1 MKKILSLVLVLSMVL
16 GSFGFAF
23 AAEEVVP
30 DSVKRVHAAGLF
42 GVGGLELDRIATRAE
57 LATLVLRLH
66 GYEDAEIEALK
77 TASNFSDVAATSWY
91 APYVGLAVQEGLF
104 TGDTGANTFRPLEN
118 AKYAELL
125 VVILRALG
133 YGEDLAGLAWP
144 NGYVLKAAEVGID
157 VDLTKDANS
166 TVSRL
171 VVGAT
176 IDKALDLEVKGGEET
191 LGQKLGLE
199 GFEPV
204 EPEPEELEIVG
215 VSADNL
221 KQVFVEFNQDVT
233 DNEDVENKDSY
244 VVEDTKGKT
253 LSKVEDVEIDGEI
266 VTLTLEKAVKNQTNA
281 VLVIDK
287 KVLGTELE
295 EELKFDDFEVPVA
308 EDAEVI
314 GESTIKV
321 VFSEPVTNSAES
333 SKGYTVESQD
343 GKKTYRVKDAKLTKN
358 GTEALVELRSK
369 LQDGDAITLTVNSH
383 IEDYATFKVA
393 KTVFDLDVVEDDSEI
408 EVVGFRKA
416 TEEGITL
423 ILNKNVKANKTRNLH
438 EYFYHTSGKNEAD
451 KDGVK
456 INGNEIELTFNE
468 NLLPTGTAYLFID
481 GDALVDYW
489 GNTNKNTIRFEA
501 EVTTDDKEPAID
513 GSIKVENGN
522 KLTVKFDK
530 RLDEKSAENKDNYEV
545 VHENS
550 GKEASKIASA
560 KLSKD
565 KKEVVIN
572 LRSKLDPGKYV
583 LEVDGVKDA
592 LGNAKVSTEKTFSV
606 EGKPLSASDIKVN
619 VYRKSISGGTE
630 YTILVD
636 FQRGMDTDD
645 DRYSVLDLENYS
657 VMFDGKKTTLGQLDD
672 KDDYYV
678 SVDIADDD
686 AKVVEIIIED
696 TAKNSKLDLL
706 AGKVA
711 NFYIS
716 RVMDANGLLSESLS
730 FDLNDTNFNTDP
742 NKTFSVEKV
751 EAVDKETIKV
761 HFTRTLNSDDLV
773 IDDFVFRAKGLKEFT
788 KNNFDDYDVDGR
800 VLTITLDQELT
811 TDLLYSSKDSNGN
824 TVTEVVYL
832 VYNENAK
839 TTTEYGDKLV
849 IGENG
854 LGMEVKDKIAPE
866 IAVNKDDEYLIKAK
880 QVDDETV
887 EVEITFTEAMDK
899 TTFSRTSFSV
909 EDGKVD
915 GFKVDGKVATFTVIL
930 DDKIEGTTYIT
941 VNYDGV
947 VKDKAGN
954 ALDFEDASETV
965 KVELN

>member
-221 KQVFVEFNQDVT
+221 KQVVVEFNQDVT
-233 DNEDVENKDSY
+233 DNEDVENVDNY
-244 VVEDTKGKT
+244 VLETTKGKT
-253 LSKVEDVEIDGEI
+253 HSKIKDVEIDGENAI
-266 VTLTLEKAVKNQTNA
+266 LTLEKAASNQTDY
-281 VLVIDK
+281 VVVINK
-287 KVLGTELE
+287 KIVGKEIE
-295 EELKFDDFEVPVA
+295 EEIKFDDFTVPVA

-314 GESTIKV
+314 GQSTIQV
-321 VFSEPVTNSAES
+321 IFSEPIQEPSTSAFEV
-333 SKGYTVESQD
+333 KSQD
-343 GKKTYRVKDAKLTKN
+343 GKTTYRIKSVELTKN
-358 GTEALVELRSK
+358 GTEALVELRSNLK
-369 LQDGDAITLTVNSH
+369 DGDLITLTAKNS
-383 IEDYATFKVA
+383 IKDYANFKLA
-393 KTVFDLDVVEDDSEI
+393 TTEFDLEVIEDDSEI

-416 TEEGITL
+416 SEEGITL
-423 ILNKNVKANKTRNLH
+423 ILNKNVKANKTKNLH
-438 EYFYHTSGKNEAD
+438 EYFYHTSGRNEAD

-456 INGNEIELTFNE
+456 IDGNEIELKFTD
-468 NLLPTGTAYLFID
+468 NLLPTGTAYLFIE
-481 GDALVDYW
+481 GDTLVDYW
-489 GNTNKNTIRFEA
+489 GNKNKSTIRFTA
-501 EVTTDDKEPAID
+501 EIASDTKEPAID
-513 GSIKVENGN
+513 GSIKVENGR

-530 RLDEKSAENKDNYEV
+530 RLDKKTAEDKDNYLV
-545 VHENS
+545 TYENS
-550 GKEASKIASA
+550 GKEASKIASV
-560 KLSKD
+560 KLSSNQR
-565 KKEVVIN
+565 ELTIN
-572 LRSKLDPGKYV
+572 LRTQLDPGKYV
-583 LEVDGVKDA
+583 LEVEDVEDA
-592 LGNAKVSTEKTFSV
+592 LGNAEVNVEKTFSV
-606 EGKPLSASDIKVN
+606 EGQPLQAKDVKVN
-619 VYRKSISGGTE
+619 VYERISGGVTE

-636 FQRGMDTDD
+636 FQRSMDTED

-657 VMFDGKKTTLGQLDD
+657 VMFDGRKTTLGQLDD

-678 SVDIADDD
+678 SVDLADDD
-686 AKVVEIIIED
+686 AKIVEIVIED
-696 TAKNSKLDLL
+696 SAKSSKLQLL
-706 AGKVA
+706 DASRKA
-711 NFYIS
+711 YFYIS
-716 RVMDANGLLSESLS
+716 RVMDANGLLSA
-730 FDLNDTNFNTDP
+730 DLAFEGGNIDTDL
-742 NKTFSVEKV
+742 NKTFSIDKV
-751 EAVDKETIKV
+751 EATDKETIKV
-761 HFTRTLNSDDLV
+761 TFTKAISSDDLY
-773 IDDFVFRAKGLKEFT
+773 IDDIAFEAPGLSLTSKDY
-788 KNNFDDYDVDGR
+788 DDYDVDGK
-800 VLTITLDQELT
+800 VLTITLEKELA
-811 TDLLYSSKDSNGN
+811 TDLKYSNSDGS
-824 TVTEVVYL
+824 VTGVVYM
-832 VYNENAK
+832 VYKNADQ
-839 TTTEYGDKLV
+839 TRTETEYGDKL
-849 IGENG
+849 ITGKNG
-854 LGMEVKDKIAPE
+854 VAVKVKDKIAPE
-866 IAVNKDDEYLIKAK
+866 IAVNTKDEYKISAEGVNGQKLVT
-880 QVDDETV
+880 VDIE
-887 EVEITFTEAMDK
+887 FTEDMDES
-899 TTFSRTSFSV
+899 TFSRTSFSV

-915 GFKVDGKVATFTVIL
+915 KVVVKDNIATLTVTL
-930 DDKIEGTTYIT
+930 DDELETVTYIT

-947 VKDKAGN
+947 VKDVAGN
-954 ALDFEDASETV
+954 ALDFEDASETIQVTV
-965 KVELN
+965 K

>member
-221 KQVFVEFNQDVT
+221 KQVVVEFNQDVT
-233 DNEDVENKDSY
+233 DNEDVENVDNY
-244 VVEDTKGKT
+244 VLETTKGKT
-253 LSKVEDVEIDGEI
+253 HSKIKDVEIDGENAI
-266 VTLTLEKAVKNQTNA
+266 LTLEKAASNQTDY
-281 VLVIDK
+281 VVVINK
-287 KVLGTELE
+287 KIVGKEIE
-295 EELKFDDFEVPVA
+295 EEIKFDDFTVPVA

-314 GESTIKV
+314 GQSTIQV
-321 VFSEPVTNSAES
+321 IFSEPIQDPSTSAFEV
-333 SKGYTVESQD
+333 KSQD
-343 GKKTYRVKDAKLTKN
+343 GKTTYRIKSVELTKN
-358 GTEALVELRSK
+358 GTEALVELRSNLK
-369 LQDGDAITLTVNSH
+369 DGDLITLTAKNS
-383 IEDYATFKVA
+383 IKDYANFKLA
-393 KTVFDLDVVEDDSEI
+393 TTEFDLEVIEDDSEI

-416 TEEGITL
+416 SEEGITL
-423 ILNKNVKANKTRNLH
+423 ILNKNVKANKTKNLH
-438 EYFYHTSGKNEAD
+438 EYFYHTSGRNEAD

-456 INGNEIELTFNE
+456 IDGNEIELKFTD
-468 NLLPTGTAYLFID
+468 NLLPTGTAYLFIE
-481 GDALVDYW
+481 GDTLVDYW
-489 GNTNKNTIRFEA
+489 GNKNKSTIRFTA
-501 EVTTDDKEPAID
+501 EIASDTKEPAID
-513 GSIKVENGN
+513 GSIKVENGR

-530 RLDEKSAENKDNYEV
+530 RLDKKTAEDKDNYLV
-545 VHENS
+545 TYENS
-550 GKEASKIASA
+550 GKEASKIASV
-560 KLSKD
+560 KLSSNQR
-565 KKEVVIN
+565 ELTIN
-572 LRSKLDPGKYV
+572 LRTQLDPGKYV
-583 LEVDGVKDA
+583 LEVEDVEDA
-592 LGNAKVSTEKTFSV
+592 LGNAEVNVEKTFSV
-606 EGKPLSASDIKVN
+606 EGQPLQAKDVKVN
-619 VYRKSISGGTE
+619 VYERISGGVTE

-636 FQRGMDTDD
+636 FQRSMDTED

-657 VMFDGKKTTLGQLDD
+657 VMFDGRKTTLGQLDD

-678 SVDIADDD
+678 SVDLADDD
-686 AKVVEIIIED
+686 AKIVEIVIED
-696 TAKNSKLDLL
+696 SAKSSKLQLL
-706 AGKVA
+706 DASRKA
-711 NFYIS
+711 YFYIS
-716 RVMDANGLLSESLS
+716 RVMDANGLLSA
-730 FDLNDTNFNTDP
+730 DLAFEGGNIDTDL
-742 NKTFSVEKV
+742 NKTFSIDKV
-751 EAVDKETIKV
+751 EATDKETIKV
-761 HFTRTLNSDDLV
+761 TFTKAISSDDLY
-773 IDDFVFRAKGLKEFT
+773 IDDIAFEAPGLSLTSKDY
-788 KNNFDDYDVDGR
+788 DDYDVDGK
-800 VLTITLDQELT
+800 VLTITLEKELA
-811 TDLLYSSKDSNGN
+811 TDLKYSNSNSSVPG
-824 TVTEVVYL
+824 VVYM
-832 VYNENAK
+832 VYKNADQ
-839 TTTEYGDKLV
+839 TRTETEYGDKL
-849 IGENG
+849 ITGKNG
-854 LGMEVKDKIAPE
+854 VAVEVKDKIAPE
-866 IAVNKDDEYLIKAK
+866 IAVNSKDEYKISAEGEVGKK
-880 QVDDETV
+880 QVI
-887 EVEITFTEAMDK
+887 VEIEFTEAMDES
-899 TTFSRTSFSV
+899 TFSRTSFNV

-915 GFKVDGKVATFTVIL
+915 KVEVKDNIATLTVTL
-930 DDKIEGTTYIT
+930 DDELETVTYIT
-941 VNYDGV
+941 VNYDGL
-947 VKDKAGN
+947 VKDVAGN
-954 ALDFEDASETV
+954 ALDFEDASETIQVTV
-965 KVELN
+965 K